1 MSTILN
7 ALRQILGTPNF
18 YTQSGVGGGY
28 TWDYGAMLE
37 YAIAGILLCT
47 CVSYVFRLVKWLFSK

>member
-1 MSTILN
+1 MQTIIN
-7 ALRQILGTPNF
+7 ALRDILGTPSF
-18 YTQSGVGGGY
+18 QIQSG
-28 TWDYGAMLE
+28 TDIIWDYGAMLE